1 MKYLLLLGLFT
12 SFAPYS
18 SSRAHEVEYLKIQ
31 ILIKKQNGTLDI
43 DKIKTFIDERE
54 CKIQ

>member
-18 SSRAHEVEYLKIQ
+18 SSRAHEVEHLKIQ